1 METPID
7 NRSKHNKAALQH
19 AELEDFF
26 SGGFSIKG
34 HPDLPANPSEQL
46 DPPDSPKEKTDTTIA
61 EPSKT
66 EKIATCE
73 EKQKQLEQIASIC
86 DKCQK
91 CQLAKTRTNVVAGDG
106 NPSAKIMFV
115 GEAPGADEDAKG
127 IPFIGRA
134 GKLLDKIIAA
144 MGLAR
149 KDVFIGNIIKCRPPA
164 NRDPKPQEIMQCMPY
179 LTQQINVI
187 RPKVIIALGAH
198 AARTLLNTN
207 KTIGQLRGRF
217 EDFKTDEFTAK
228 LMSTYH
234 PAYLLRS
241 YSPANRKKVWDD
253 MKMVLTELNMD
264 VPS

>member
-1 METPID
+1 METSSNHDID
-7 NRSKHNKAALQH
+7 RIATQH

-26 SGGFSIKG
+26 SGGFTIKG
-34 HPDLPANPSEQL
+34 HPNMPEKEEKQMADNPSKIDE
-46 DPPDSPKEKTDTTIA
+46 TIT
-61 EPSKT
+61 P
-66 EKIATCE
+66 E
-73 EKQKQLEQIASIC
+73 EKQKKLEQIANIC
-86 DKCQK
+86 AKCQK
-91 CQLAKTRTNVVAGDG
+91 CQLAKTRTNVVAGSG
-106 NPSAKIMFV
+106 NPSAKIMFI

-127 IPFIGRA
+127 LPFIGRA

-144 MGLAR
+144 MGLDR
-149 KDVFIGNIIKCRPPA
+149 KDVFIGNIIKCRPPE
-164 NRDPKPQEIMQCMPY
+164 NRDPLPQEIMQCMPY
-179 LTQQINVI
+179 LKQQINVI
-187 RPKVIIALGAH
+187 QPKVIIALGAH

-253 MKMVLTELNMD
+253 MKMVLTELNMN
-264 VPS
+264 VPTNQKT